1 MKKTILILFAI
12 MLSFNVF
19 AENMPQPKPRPD
31 SILPTQLLL
40 NMTIPCREDGVMY
53 ISETVQTYGE
63 QEFASGIATIKPLTK
78 LNLQT
83 VDLLM
88 YVSPDRRSFTI
99 FTLQNVGNY
108 EVACILAGGHTFKP
122 FTGEYRSN
130 D

>member
-1 MKKTILILFAI
+1 MKKIILVLVAMMF
-12 MLSFNVF
+12 SVNVF

-31 SILPTQLLL
+31 SILPTQLQL

-63 QEFASGIATIKPLTK
+63 QEFASGVATIKPLM
-78 LNLQT
+78 NPSLQS
-83 VDLLM
+83 VDMLM
-88 YVSPDRRSFTI
+88 YVSPDKRSFTI

-122 FTGEYRSN
+122 FSGEYRSN